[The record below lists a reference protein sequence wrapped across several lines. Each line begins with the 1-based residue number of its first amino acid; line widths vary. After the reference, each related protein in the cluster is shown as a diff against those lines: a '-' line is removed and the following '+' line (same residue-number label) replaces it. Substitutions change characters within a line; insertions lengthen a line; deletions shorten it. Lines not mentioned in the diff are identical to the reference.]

1 VDLRDVMQ
9 WAFDEPA
16 PSGVRE
22 KARLVLLDTMGCAL
36 AGLARPSVAAFAAA
50 LQDQGALTN
59 GALLATAACW
69 DEACEGLARAHGRPG
84 VPVIAA
90 CMALAGEREITL
102 GRILDA
108 VITGY
113 EIGGRMGEA
122 LRIRPGMHVDASW
135 PALGVAAGVARLLG
149 GSAEQGLAAV
159 EIAASQIPFGLYL
172 PVEQGA
178 DSRNTYLG
186 HAAWLGSFAA
196 FAAMAGSTAPSGAVE
211 RFARLALG
219 IDALKAQAKGR
230 YVIREAY
237 LKAFAAVRH
246 VHYGAL
252 AALSLK
258 NHLPD
263 LDAIRAIELAIYPE
277 ALAYCANRAP
287 RTAIQ
292 AQFSLSF
299 GLAAALRFG
308 SLDSEV
314 YRAPL
319 FDDPDLRRLEQRVE
333 LRAEE
338 RFAQGGQRAA
348 TLTIRTDTQ
357 NLEKRIDA
365 IPPLTAE
372 ECRAKFLKNAARLGV
387 ARASTLAEAIFN
399 GSENR
404 KLRIEWNADSL
415 QVVVRP
421 LRR

>member
-1 VDLRDVMQ
+1 VDLREVLQ
-9 WAFDEPA
+9 WAFNEPA
-16 PSGVRE
+16 PSAVRG
-22 KARLVLLDTMGCAL
+22 KARLVLLDTAGCAL
-36 AGLARPSVAAFAAA
+36 AGLAHPSVTALAAR
-50 LQDQGALTN
+50 LQGQGALTN

-84 VPVIAA
+84 VPVVAA

-135 PALGVAAGVARLLG
+135 PALGVAAGVVRLLG
-149 GSAEQGLAAV
+149 GSADQGLAAL
-159 EIAASQIPFGLYL
+159 EIAASQIPFSLYL

-211 RFARLALG
+211 RFARIALG
-219 IDALKAQAKGR
+219 IDALEAEPKGE
-230 YVIREAY
+230 YVMREAY

-258 NHLPD
+258 NDLPD
-263 LDAIRAIELAIYPE
+263 LDTVRAIELAIYPE
-277 ALAYCANRAP
+277 ALTYCANRAP

-308 SLDSEV
+308 RLDAEV

-333 LRAEE
+333 LRADE
-338 RFAQGGQRAA
+338 RLGEGGQRAA
-348 TLTIRTDTQ
+348 TLTVRTDTQ
-357 NLEKRIDA
+357 KLEKRIDA
-365 IPPLTAE
+365 IPALTAE
-372 ECRAKFLKNAARLGV
+372 ECRAKFLKNAARRGE
-387 ARASTLAEAIFN
+387 ARAGAIAEAVLN
-399 GSENR
+399 GSETR
-404 KLRIEWNADSL
+404 TLRIEWDVDS
-415 QVVVRP
+415 RSE
-421 LRR
+421 